1 MVTREK
7 YYKLI
12 LKYLSN
18 LGIFSNVLTIA
29 LAILYFFLPANFILY
44 DVFGIVLIL
53 SWTLNLALIYLIDKF
68 LNKNVPIGKRINR
81 LSYYYI
87 ALSIGSILLMVF
99 GVILSAFIISGFI
112 LVLGNVMI
120 ILGFLII
127 TLYGINFSIVTFTN
141 INTRGVW
148 KFE

>member
-1 MVTREK
+1 MTRER
-7 YYKLI
+7 YYKSI

-18 LGIFSNVLTIA
+18 LGIFTNVLTIA

-53 SWTLNLALIYLIDKF
+53 SWTLNLALVYLTDKF

-87 ALSIGSILLMVF
+87 ALSIGSVLLMVF
-99 GVILSAFIISGFI
+99 GVVISAFIISGFI